1 MTSVEEF
8 RVPGH
13 GGHVVEALGAS
24 ETEVQQ

>member
-13 GGHVVEALGAS
+13 GGHVAEALGAS
-24 ETEVQQ
+24 EMEAPQ